1 MDALTIAQLHH
12 AICALSALN
21 LSYHGQAT
29 LEEAI
34 EHYDRAL
41 SAHTPTSSTG
51 DLLSDGVFLRHY
63 LLFIYDIC
71 MPTDATN
78 TGSGMWVDHLKQLVR
93 LTQARIA
100 RFGKE
105 PHAFIMWSIG
115 AFDAYACL
123 MGNGNCDYFR
133 VFLEQQTLPTIGAAL
148 PSPPPRHGS
157 PTWQEEAHT
166 YPAVMNLM
174 RGVLIHTSKIS
185 QVAQQFRRE
194 AAEGPTVSPGRCA
207 RWQAQVFQLQN
218 ELGNFWMQAYPDFLE
233 KDSPMA
239 GQSLDIRMRYVFEHV
254 SSFFIPSSFLGP
266 TSQTMQSTS

>member
-1 MDALTIAQLHH
+1 M
-12 AICALSALN
+12 SALN

-41 SAHTPTSSTG
+41 SAQTPTSSTG

-71 MPTDATN
+71 MPTDASH
-78 TGSGMWVDHLKQLVR
+78 TGTGMWGVHLKQLIR
-93 LTQARIA
+93 LTQDRIR

-105 PHAFIMWSIG
+105 PHAFIMWSIC
-115 AFDAYACL
+115 AFDAHACL
-123 MGNGNCDYFR
+123 MGNGSCDYFR
-133 VFLEQQTLPTIGAAL
+133 VILEQQALPAIGAAL
-148 PSPPPRHGS
+148 PSPNPRQGS

-166 YPAVMNLM
+166 YPIVMNLM
-174 RGVLIHTSKIS
+174 RGVLVHTSKIGRA
-185 QVAQQFRRE
+185 AQQFRRE
-194 AAEGPTVSPGRCA
+194 AAEQPTVSPGRYA
-207 RWQAQVFQLQN
+207 RWQAQVFQLQS

-239 GQSLDIRMRYVFEHV
+239 GQRLDIRMRYVFDSV
-254 SSFFIPSSFLGP
+254 CQLLLI
-266 TSQTMQSTS
+266 STRYHPH